1 MTKRG
6 WPVDPKVWEKLEF
19 DKIRSLLAAHAS
31 FSGGKILAEQLEPTA
46 SLEQAERWQQETA
59 EALALL
65 ERHGPPPF
73 GGLSDVRPAARRA
86 RVGAVLSPEELLAV
100 ADAAR
105 ALAGLREYVAA
116 HAPAGGSILA
126 ELGSALGDFRWMER
140 EVRRCIDGEG
150 QVVDSASGALAEIR
164 NRLRRLRERVREHL
178 EALVRSPKGQR
189 CLQEPIVT
197 MRNGRYVVPVKQEH
211 RAEIAR
217 HRARPVGQR
226 RHPVRRA
233 DGRGGA
239 NNEIRKLEAGRG
251 RRSSGS

>member
-1 MTKRG
+1 M
-6 WPVDPKVWEKLEF
+6 DPKVWEKLEF

-31 FSGGKILAEQLEPTA
+31 FSGGKSLAEQLEPTA

-116 HAPAGGSILA
+116 DALRAASWRSWAPHWAISAGWSGKCGGASTGKARWWTALPAPWPRSETASAGCGSGC
-126 ELGSALGDFRWMER
+126 GSTWKRWFALRKG
-140 EVRRCIDGEG
+140 
-150 QVVDSASGALAEIR
+150 SGAS
-164 NRLRRLRERVREHL
+164 
-178 EALVRSPKGQR
+178 RSPSSP
-189 CLQEPIVT
+189 CATVVT
-197 MRNGRYVVPVKQEH
+197 
-211 RAEIAR
+211 
-217 HRARPVGQR
+217 
-226 RHPVRRA
+226 
-233 DGRGGA
+233 
-239 NNEIRKLEAGRG
+239 
-251 RRSSGS
+251 SSR